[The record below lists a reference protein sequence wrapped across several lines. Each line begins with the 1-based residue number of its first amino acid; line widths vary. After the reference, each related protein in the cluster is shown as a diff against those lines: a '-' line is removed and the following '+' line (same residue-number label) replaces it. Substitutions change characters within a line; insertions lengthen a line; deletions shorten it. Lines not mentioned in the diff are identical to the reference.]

1 MHKKK
6 YAIVFLVLACCLI
19 VIFFASTKMNAANKD
34 RSDEMIERIENAL
47 GDDLK
52 KQSMTELV
60 ATLEYGNEDGT
71 KKIYYRILKTTYYE
85 ADPAEVTGLHTE
97 ALNVLFPV
105 DYMDSCEEM
114 KIQDWDAAL
123 YKKGESAYLCWT
135 YSPEVTYVLEYNP
148 EQLDDSEIIKMAES
162 AEVME

>member
-6 YAIVFLVLACCLI
+6 FAIVFLVLACCLI
-19 VIFFASTKMNAANKD
+19 VIIFASTKMNATNKD
-34 RSDEMIERIENAL
+34 SSDEMIERIENAL

-85 ADPAEVTGLHTE
+85 ADPAGNRASHRSSQCS
-97 ALNVLFPV
+97 FP
-105 DYMDSCEEM
+105 C
-114 KIQDWDAAL
+114 
-123 YKKGESAYLCWT
+123 
-135 YSPEVTYVLEYNP
+135 
-148 EQLDDSEIIKMAES
+148 
-162 AEVME
+162 